1 MKLVETKIY
10 SQLIMVTDY
19 VLLGLLWVVASL
31 PLITVVPAS
40 VATLYV
46 VRQWRSDS
54 TGQLLIHFY
63 QGLKKHF
70 YVNVLISILTISI
83 YFTTNLLLQE
93 NSKALIVSGYVV
105 SIIYLMFLIS
115 WVDNCRKNE
124 KLTFFILFERSSFDV
139 VLSFGKNLLCSM
151 LIFGF
156 SILIFLFPP
165 FIFVFSG
172 AIWKLL
178 DLILSRKSREAN
190 E

>member
-10 SQLIMVTDY
+10 SQLIMITDY

-31 PLITVVPAS
+31 PLITIIPAS
-40 VATLYV
+40 VATLNV
-46 VRQWRSDS
+46 LRQWRSNS

-70 YVNVLISILTISI
+70 IINILISMLTISI
-83 YFTTNLLLQE
+83 YFTANLLLQE
-93 NSKALIVSGYVV
+93 DSKALIVSGFVV

-115 WVDNCRKNE
+115 WADNCRKNE
-124 KLTFFILFERSSFDV
+124 KLAFFALFEKSSLDV
-139 VLSFGKNLLCSM
+139 ILSFGRNLLCSM

-156 SILIFLFPP
+156 FILVFLFPP
-165 FIFVFSG
+165 FLFIFAG

-178 DLILSRKSREAN
+178 DLILARKSRRSE
-190 E
+190 